1 MSELI
6 SIVVIG
12 RNEEKNIARCLE
24 SCLAADWDNKEII
37 YCDSESTDRTVEIA
51 RPYPVRVI
59 VHKNERRNPS
69 IGRNVGLRAAS
80 GDYVYFIDADM
91 VLESE
96 FLKAAFPVLVSQPEI
111 ACVVGRRLETRLDN
125 LLERLVDSS
134 YGNYAEPGEVDSP
147 SGGGGLFKRK
157 AVLEAGGYFER
168 FNCSEEPILGQELR
182 KLGYKIVLIDA
193 TMAHHDVGV
202 HTLRQYVWF
211 RARQARQLANAL
223 ILGVKIDRHAYRVA
237 QKHVIEFTLMVLWV
251 AALAL
256 VGPYR
261 LLLVG
266 ASSFVLFMWLA
277 WKYTHLSG
285 HPRRDLFFL
294 HEFILGKPL
303 HILLQMYYLFG
314 MLWTRDHPSNRP
326 DGQIISDSGNPMM
339 GR

>member
-1 MSELI
+1 MSDLI
-6 SIVVIG
+6 TIVVIG
-12 RNEEKNIARCLE
+12 RNEEKNIVRCLE
-24 SCLAADWDNKEII
+24 SCLAADWDSKEII
-37 YCDSESTDRTVEIA
+37 YCDSESADRTVEIA
-51 RPYPVRVI
+51 RQYPVRVI

-69 IGRNVGLRAAS
+69 IGRNIGLGVAK

-182 KLGYKIVLIDA
+182 RLGYKIVLIDA
-193 TMAHHDVGV
+193 VMAHHDIGV

-211 RARQARQLANAL
+211 RARQARQLANTL
-223 ILGVKIDRHAYRVA
+223 ILRVKIDRHAYRVA
-237 QKHVIEFTLMVLWV
+237 QKHVIEFVLMVSWISIFIF
-251 AALAL
+251 AGA
-256 VGPYR
+256 YR
-261 LLLVG
+261 LLL
-266 ASSFVLFMWLA
+266 ASASGIILLVWLA
-277 WKYTHLSG
+277 WKYFCLKDHYK
-285 HPRRDLFFL
+285 RNLFFF

-303 HILLQMYYLFG
+303 HIFFQMYYLFG
-314 MLWTRDHPSNRP
+314 MLWARDHPSNRP
-326 DGQIISDSGNPMM
+326 DGQIISDTANPMM